1 MILEEIKKDFPLLE
15 NRDIAYLDSGATTQK
30 PKQVIEAI
38 EKYYKNNNANPH
50 RGAYSLSIE
59 ATEQYENTRTK
70 IAEFINAKHREEIIF
85 SKNATESLNL
95 IAYSYGIEKLKK
107 DEEVVISIMEHHSN
121 LVPWQKVTKKTGS
134 KLKYMYI
141 NENYEIPDEEIENK
155 ITEKTKIVG
164 ITHISNVL
172 GTINNIKKII
182 KYAHK
187 KGAIVIVDASQSI
200 PHIKI
205 DVQDLNADFLV
216 FSGHKMLAPLG
227 IGVLY
232 GKREILNNMTPFLMG
247 GDMIEYVYEQ
257 ETTFAPLPNKFEAG
271 TQNVEGVIGLGAA
284 IDYIQKIG
292 YDKIQE
298 KENEIIKYARQEL
311 SKLNYLKLYLTPN
324 SQNHSSVISF
334 NINGVHPHDV
344 ASILDSENVCVRSG
358 NHCAQPLM
366 RFLGIDSTCRAS
378 FYFYN
383 TKEDVD
389 KLVTALNK
397 AYKMFVKFIKR

>member
-298 KENEIIKYARQEL
+298 KENEVIKYARQEL

-344 ASILDSENVCVRSG
+344 ASVLDSENVCVRSG

-397 AYKMFVKFIKR
+397 AYKMFEKFIKR